1 MQPEIFSKIYQL
13 FNYQISMD
21 KCHAIV
27 MGASAWQ
34 LKPVTAKTDQTRQ
47 MPRPLYWQLKPIEL
61 PIELPM

>member
-1 MQPEIFSKIYQL
+1 
-13 FNYQISMD
+13 MD